1 MVTINIKIIITIIIF
16 KYNYCN
22 NYIMSIIKHL
32 VISGGGPTMIQTL
45 GSIQHLEENKFIDFN
60 NIETIYG
67 TSAGA
72 IIGVLICLRYD
83 WTTLYDYIIKR
94 PWHEVFPVNIQNIF
108 EAYTKKGIF
117 DDKTIIKCF
126 KPLLDAKNIS
136 MNVSLKE
143 FYEYSKIEIHMFS
156 FEVNTFQIED
166 ISYLTHP
173 DLSLITA
180 IQMSCALP
188 ILVTPICTEEKC
200 YIDGGITCN
209 YPLKYCVDSS
219 KKIEEILGFKN
230 KYEDYNKNRINSSS
244 TLLDFIMNF
253 LFKLIH
259 SVSSNNTSQNSI
271 TYEVISNTDFLSIST
286 LKSALYSIEV
296 REKLYKNGIETA
308 TIFISNLE
316 NTI

>member
-1 MVTINIKIIITIIIF
+1 MPL
-16 KYNYCN
+16 
-22 NYIMSIIKHL
+22 IKHL

-45 GSIQHLEENKFIDFN
+45 GTIQHLEENKFIDFN

-108 EAYTKKGIF
+108 DAYTKKGIF

-126 KPLLDAKNIS
+126 KPLLDAKDIS
-136 MNVSLKE
+136 MNISLKE
-143 FYEYSKIEIHMFS
+143 FYEYSKIELHVFS
-156 FEVNTFQIED
+156 FEVNSFQIED

-173 DLSLITA
+173 NITLITA

-188 ILVTPICTEEKC
+188 VLMSPICDNGKC
-200 YIDGGITCN
+200 YIDGGVTCN
-209 YPLKYCVDSS
+209 YPLKNCIESN
-219 KKIEEILGFKN
+219 KNIEEILGFKN
-230 KYEDYNKNRINSSS
+230 KYDNNNKNHIDSNS
-244 TLLDFIMNF
+244 TLLDFIMSF
-253 LFKLIH
+253 LSKLIH
-259 SVSSNNTSQNSI
+259 SFSSNNLTQTSI
-271 TYEVISNTDFLSIST
+271 TYEVISDTDFITIST

-308 TIFISNLE
+308 INFISNLE

>member
-1 MVTINIKIIITIIIF
+1 MPL
-16 KYNYCN
+16 
-22 NYIMSIIKHL
+22 IKHL

-45 GSIQHLEENKFIDFN
+45 GTIQHLEENKFIDFN

-108 EAYTKKGIF
+108 DSYTKKGIF

-126 KPLLDAKNIS
+126 KPLLDAKDIS
-136 MNVSLKE
+136 MNISLKE
-143 FYEYSKIEIHMFS
+143 FYEYSKIELHVFS
-156 FEVNTFQIED
+156 FEVNSFQIED

-173 DLSLITA
+173 NITLITA

-188 ILVTPICTEEKC
+188 VLMSPICDNGKC
-200 YIDGGITCN
+200 YIDGGVTCN
-209 YPLKYCVDSS
+209 YPLKNCIESN
-219 KKIEEILGFKN
+219 KNIEEILGFKN
-230 KYEDYNKNRINSSS
+230 KYDNNNKNHIDSNS
-244 TLLDFIMNF
+244 TLLDFIMSF
-253 LFKLIH
+253 LSKLIH
-259 SVSSNNTSQNSI
+259 SFGSSSKPQLSI
-271 TYEVISNTDFLSIST
+271 NFEVISDTDFITIST

-308 TIFISNLE
+308 INFISNLE

>member
-1 MVTINIKIIITIIIF
+1 MPL
-16 KYNYCN
+16 
-22 NYIMSIIKHL
+22 IKHL

-72 IIGVLICLRYD
+72 IIGVLICLKYD
-83 WTTLYDYIIKR
+83 WITLYDYIIKR
-94 PWHEVFPVNIQNIF
+94 PWQEVFPIKVQNIF

-126 KPLLDAKNIS
+126 KPLLDAKDIS
-136 MNVSLKE
+136 MNISLKE
-143 FYEYSKIEIHMFS
+143 FYDYSKIELHMFS
-156 FEVNTFQIED
+156 FEVNTFQVED

-173 DLSLITA
+173 DISLITA

-188 ILVTPICTEEKC
+188 ILMTPVCSEGKC
-200 YIDGGITCN
+200 YVDGGVTCN
-209 YPLKYCVDSS
+209 YPLKHCIESNKS
-219 KKIEEILGFKN
+219 IEEILGFKN
-230 KYEDYNKNRINSSS
+230 KYDDHNKNRIDSNS
-244 TLLDFIMNF
+244 TLLDFTISF

-259 SVSSNNTSQNSI
+259 SVSSNNTSQSSI
-271 TYEVISNTDFLSIST
+271 TYEVVSNTDFLSVST

-296 REKLYKNGIETA
+296 REKLYASGIETA
-308 TIFISNLE
+308 TKFISDLE
-316 NTI
+316 NAI